1 GLSGDTVRLAR
12 KLEGSVRNTGTHAC
26 GVIITPQPL
35 LDLIPM
41 TTSKDADLLVTQF
54 DNSVVE
60 SAGLLKMDFLGLK
73 NLSIIKDCVKIIKE
87 IHAVE
92 IDIDEISLEDEK
104 AYEVFQRGDTVG
116 IFQFSSDGMRK
127 YLKMLKPD
135 KFEDLIA
142 MNALYRPGPMQY
154 IPEFVARKHGKSEVV
169 YDLPEMEEFLKD
181 TYGITV
187 YQEQVML
194 LSQKLGNFTKGEADM
209 LRKGMGKKIKS
220 VVNKMKPKFLKG
232 CEDNGLDLEKVEKVW
247 ADWEKFAEYA
257 FNKSHSTCYSL
268 IAYQTAYLKAHYP
281 AELMAALLTSNMNN
295 ISDVTLNMEEC
306 RRIGVKVLGPDVNES
321 FYKFAVNKKGEIRFG
336 LGAVKGVGEA
346 AVEAIVKERKENGP
360 YQDLNDF
367 VSRINLKSAN
377 KRTLESIALSGGF
390 DSFDI
395 LRSQLFYQENS
406 QTYLEKIMKFGSKV
420 QSEKDSTQIDMFGEI
435 GESSLQAP
443 IVPDVEPWG
452 TMELLSKE
460 KEVVGVYIS
469 GHPLDDYRLE
479 TENFVNAS
487 LDVLKNM
494 DSAKGRD
501 LRFAAVVTGVE
512 HRESSTGKK
521 FGIVHLEDY
530 TDSFKLFLFGSDYTD
545 YKNFLT
551 EGWVLYLKGKV
562 QNRQWGDT
570 DQLEFKVHKIEMLDQ
585 LIDSENRNLLIEV
598 SFDVIN
604 DNIVNKLMEAIN
616 NNKGE
621 HLLKIKLINYQD
633 KYAVDLLSRK
643 TKVDLSKDFID
654 SLRKINDLKVS
665 IES

>member
-1 GLSGDTVRLAR
+1 
-12 KLEGSVRNTGTHAC
+12 
-26 GVIITPQPL
+26 
-35 LDLIPM
+35 
-41 TTSKDADLLVTQF
+41 TSKDADLLVTQF

-73 NLSIIKDCVKIIKE
+73 NLSIIKDCIKIIKE
-87 IHAVE
+87 LHGTA
-92 IDIDEISLEDEK
+92 IDIDSISLEDK
-104 AYEVFQRGDTVG
+104 KTYEVFQRGDTVG

-127 YLKMLKPD
+127 HLKILKPD

-154 IPEFVARKHGKSEVV
+154 IPEFIKRKHGKTDVV
-169 YDLPEMEEFLKD
+169 YDLPEMEEYLKD

-220 VVNKMKPKFLKG
+220 VVEKMKPKFMKG

-247 ADWEKFAEYA
+247 KDWEKFTEYA

-281 AELMAALLTSNMNN
+281 AELMAALLTSNMND
-295 ISDVTLNMEEC
+295 IKDVTLNMEEC
-306 RRIGVKVLGPDVNES
+306 RSMGVKVLGPDVNES

-346 AVEAIVKERKENGP
+346 AVRSIVSERKENGP
-360 YQDLNDF
+360 YKDLEDF
-367 VSRINLKSAN
+367 VCRISIKSAN
-377 KRTLESIALSGGF
+377 KRTLESISLSGGF
-390 DSFDI
+390 DSFKI
-395 LRSQLFYQENS
+395 YRSQLFHIDNGMS
-406 QTYLEKIMKFGSKV
+406 YLERMTKFGNKV
-420 QSEKDSTQIDMFGEI
+420 QIEKDSTQIDMFGEI
-435 GESSLQAP
+435 GESSIQSP
-443 IVPDVEPWG
+443 EIPNTDPWG

-479 TENFVNAS
+479 IDNFVNAS

-494 DSAKGRD
+494 DDVKGTD
-501 LRFAAVVTGVE
+501 LRFAAVVTDVE
-512 HRESSTGKK
+512 HKESRNGKK
-521 FGIVHLEDY
+521 YGVVHLEDY
-530 TDSFKLFLFGSDYTD
+530 IDSFRLFLFGTDYTD

-551 EGWVLYLKGKV
+551 EGWVLFINGKV
-562 QNRQWGDT
+562 QSRQWGDN
-570 DQLEFKVHKIEMLDQ
+570 DQLEFKVHKIKMLDQ
-585 LIDSENRNLLIEV
+585 LVNSENRTLLVELPFDEV
-598 SFDVIN
+598 N
-604 DNIVNKLMEAIN
+604 DEMISDICTLIDE
-616 NNKGE
+616 NKGD
-621 HLLKIKLINYQD
+621 HSMKIKLINYTD
-633 KYAVDLLSRK
+633 KYIVDLLSRK
-643 TKVDLSKDFID
+643 NRVDLNNNFIED
-654 SLRKINDLKVS
+654 LKKINGLKVV